1 MRRGSDFVMSRHRL
15 HPVAA
20 ALIGMMFFLPLV
32 GCVVAGVSSSGGAFI
47 WPGGMGLLVILLVLF
62 LLLRRR

>member
-1 MRRGSDFVMSRHRL
+1 MQRSNDFVMSSHKL
-15 HPVAA
+15 HPVVAGVV
-20 ALIGMMFFLPLV
+20 GMLFFLPLV

-47 WPGGMGLLVILLVLF
+47 WPGGAGLLVILLVLF

>member
-1 MRRGSDFVMSRHRL
+1 MRRGNEFVVSSRRL

-20 ALIGMMFFLPLV
+20 ALIGMMFFLPLA
-32 GCVVAGVSSSGGAFI
+32 GCVVAGVTSSGGAFI